1 MAEYFECLGCC
12 AVTVV
17 SVTSSQVIN
26 VTPPKCSKCGIGW
39 GFIRSNF
46 REAVEK
52 INGAAAP
59 NDRRALQMPAR
70 ERRKNR
76 MGERRGRG

>member
-26 VTPPKCSKCGIGW
+26 VTLWCAE
-39 GFIRSNF
+39 IRVACNL
-46 REAVEK
+46 
-52 INGAAAP
+52 NGG
-59 NDRRALQMPAR
+59 
-70 ERRKNR
+70 NR
-76 MGERRGRG
+76 CAWRIVA